1 MLLNEGVRR
10 NFDVI
15 VLLGKMLKE
24 SSEFRSAAA
33 VSEAIMK
40 LIPGLSCDIHSLLTR
55 AKTIEQDLRR
65 VKAGQNNSAIN
76 LYR

>member
-10 NFDVI
+10 NFDGHCLARENVKRI
-15 VLLGKMLKE
+15 
-24 SSEFRSAAA
+24 FRIQIGCP

-40 LIPGLSCDIHSLLTR
+40 LIPGLSCDIPSLLTR
-55 AKTIEQDLRR
+55 AKTIEQDLRK

-76 LYR
+76 LHR